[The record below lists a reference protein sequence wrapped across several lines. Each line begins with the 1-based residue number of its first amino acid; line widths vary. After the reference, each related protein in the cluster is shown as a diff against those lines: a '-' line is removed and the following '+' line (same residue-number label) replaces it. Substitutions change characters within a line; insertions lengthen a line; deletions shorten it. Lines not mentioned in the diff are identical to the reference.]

1 MKKISLHYSYFLV
14 VIILYIEQLVF
25 SVALWD
31 VSRLQLKE

>member
-31 VSRLQLKE
+31 VSHLQLKE